1 MVLEVT
7 SRYVRVLPGV
17 VMPFIA
23 ADEDGRD
30 TLVCKS
36 SSRASSNKVNE
47 LLCTCSFLLNV
58 RAVVRNWIP
67 QKLV

>member
-1 MVLEVT
+1 MVLVT

-36 SSRASSNKVNE
+36 SNRASSDRVNE
-47 LLCTCSFLLNV
+47 QLQLLFLSLTGHSKQ
-58 RAVVRNWIP
+58 RLRMTVVP
-67 QKLV
+67 Y